1 MGSSLTRHLPVA
13 TCIGCGARSHSA
25 ECSDGCAD
33 RPLDVVDVGDL
44 AAVAS
49 RAEDLE
55 ERVTELRA
63 LARMLASETPLSRP
77 TAQERARAALRMP
90 VPAEPDVEIIQAW
103 GCPDCG
109 RIDAPQP
116 CLGVCIRRAGLVA
129 DISEFREFATRWR
142 GAGGGRSSAQRACSH
157 GRDRHAAAR
166 PGATHDGDPAV
177 PGP

>member
-1 MGSSLTRHLPVA
+1 
-13 TCIGCGARSHSA
+13 
-25 ECSDGCAD
+25 
-33 RPLDVVDVGDL
+33 LDVVDVGDL

-129 DISEFREFATRWR
+129 DISEFREFATR
-142 GAGGGRSSAQRACSH
+142 CEELV
-157 GRDRHAAAR
+157 AADQALSGLARTVATVTPR
-166 PGATHDGDPAV
+166 PGREQLTTAILRSRARELLDRFV
-177 PGP
+177 S